1 MTRIDIYYGSEHYSI
16 GGRSFDDLQREIEIG
31 LRSGSHWL
39 EVNDG
44 EGSLRQ
50 AFLLLTPG
58 VQVAVVPIPEAE
70 AGAEPDGD
78 HWQSARLTDNY
89 D

>member
-16 GGRSFDDLQREIEIG
+16 GGRRFEDLQREIEVG
-31 LRSGSHWL
+31 LRTGAHWL

-44 EGSLRQ
+44 EGSRRQ

-58 VQVAVVPIPEAE
+58 VQVAVVPIPE
-70 AGAEPDGD
+70 GEPETEPYGD
-78 HWQSARLTDNY
+78 PWDPGGLIEPY

>member
-16 GGRSFDDLQREIEIG
+16 GGRHFEDLQREIETG
-31 LRSGSHWL
+31 LQSGAHWL

-44 EGSLRQ
+44 EGSRRQ
-50 AFLLLTPG
+50 AYLLLTPG
-58 VQVAVVPIPEAE
+58 VQVTVVPIPDSDDR
-70 AGAEPDGD
+70 AEPDGD
-78 HWQSARLTDNY
+78 PWDSGGLIETY